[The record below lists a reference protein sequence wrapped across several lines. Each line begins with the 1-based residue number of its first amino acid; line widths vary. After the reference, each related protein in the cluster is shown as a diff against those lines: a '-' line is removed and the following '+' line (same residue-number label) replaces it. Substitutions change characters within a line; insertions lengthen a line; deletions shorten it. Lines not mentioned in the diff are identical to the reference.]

1 MKTGLITFNVR
12 ERGRQ
17 HRGVDRNFDTAA
29 LARLVNSPEVQE
41 RVRLRDLSGYFGHW
55 PRRLFGMEPGEGG
68 IHDGKQITL
77 EAALV
82 TTSLRAADDG
92 TIEHEAEF
100 LDTAP
105 GRTAKRLFQSKAG
118 GFSSAIRCREY
129 AGRDVPVGFHG
140 FDYVME
146 PNFSTN
152 RGYALDGVDADGDAA
167 FFDDAMRESAATVRV
182 LDGLY
187 SALQADYDRMAGAL
201 ARMQQENNE
210 LIGMLAKG
218 AGADRAREAV
228 ARLDAAGEFERPV
241 RIVTDVRCSRL
252 GSIAQKFDSIR
263 DLPGFEAPA
272 EPAQARELSA
282 LTRNFFDWLR
292 R

>member
-1 MKTGLITFNVR
+1 MKTGPITYNVR

-41 RVRLRDLSGYFGHW
+41 RVRLRDLPGYFGHW

-77 EAALV
+77 EPALV
-82 TTSLRAADDG
+82 TVSLRAADDG

-105 GRTAKRLFQSKAG
+105 GRTAKRLFSSKAG

-129 AGRDVPVGFHG
+129 AGRDVPIGFHG

-167 FFDDAMRESAATVRV
+167 FFDDAVRESASTLRA

-201 ARMQQENNE
+201 ARMQQENAE

-218 AGADRAREAV
+218 GAAAQDV
-228 ARLDAAGEFERPV
+228 MARLDSAAPALRPARVVDVER
-241 RIVTDVRCSRL
+241 SHLGRL
-252 GSIAQKFDSIR
+252 ARQFDSITA
-263 DLPGFEAPA
+263 LPGYV
-272 EPAQARELSA
+272 EPEGGEDRGLKR
-282 LTRNFFDWLR
+282 LVGNFFTEFR